1 MQINWEVRNRFRLFR
16 EERDFLLH
24 VENARNRSILAA
36 EQSLELQSEGRGW
49 ARNMV
54 NRLCIDL
61 QGRVNQPCT
70 RDNVKEN
77 YITPIDHPIT
87 VRLTGAVPVGATCA
101 WSFDD
106 GDGPQ
111 TSTFDCAEPVN
122 LRVRYGKQTVASV
135 DVSSGSDPSQRVQTE
150 IQVRDIFIAGLGD
163 SIASGEGNPDRP
175 LALSDEGFCF
185 RSYLGTAGR
194 TVLPAE
200 PRRLQGRSRL
210 RGAGYARQLATLQR
224 ALAQLALPPLALQLP
239 GPHRAR
245 ARGALHPYRRHL
257 SAARLHRRQHQRRPT
272 RLAARPR
279 MPARQV
285 RRLQHQRECP
295 GRGVAR
301 GAHRG
306 QETPA
311 GSQSRSG
318 AALDRRQRRLL
329 LRPRRRRHRRYR
341 DRARAVPPLRRDG
354 ERRRIP
360 AMRSSASC
368 RRISSSCARR

>member
-1 MQINWEVRNRFRLFR
+1 MIPFSFRTLPAGLLLLAGILTSLPLERAAAQSAGAMQISWEVRNRFRLFR

-77 YITPIDHPIT
+77 YITPTDHPVT

-111 TSTFDCAEPVN
+111 TSTFDCAEPIN

-135 DVSSGSDPSQRVQTE
+135 DVSSGSDPTQRVQAE
-150 IQVRDIFIAGLGD
+150 IQVRDIFVAGLGD

-185 RSYLGTAGR
+185 RSYLGTAGAQYYR
-194 TVLPAE
+194 P
-200 PRRLQGRSRL
+200 SR
-210 RGAGYARQLATLQR
+210 AGYKGGRACEAPGTLANW
-224 ALAQLALPPLALQLP
+224 
-239 GPHRAR
+239 
-245 ARGALHPYRRHL
+245 
-257 SAARLHRRQHQRRPT
+257 QH
-272 RLAARPR
+272 
-279 MPARQV
+279 
-285 RRLQHQRECP
+285 
-295 GRGVAR
+295 
-301 GAHRG
+301 
-306 QETPA
+306 
-311 GSQSRSG
+311 
-318 AALDRRQRRLL
+318 
-329 LRPRRRRHRRYR
+329 
-341 DRARAVPPLRRDG
+341 
-354 ERRRIP
+354 
-360 AMRSSASC
+360 
-368 RRISSSCARR
+368 